1 MYQKKQTIIF
11 LSIAFLLVTKLALA
25 GWQIDNE
32 FNFKINVPDNWS
44 KQTYFE
50 GTVKVHDFSNPD
62 GNMAIQIRCFAADAG
77 VNSSILAE
85 VFDENLLNQGASR
98 LSKTDETLNGIPG
111 VMGVYKNTFDGI
123 EMAIVTF
130 STVPGD
136 EGYLIFAIVPL
147 QQFEQLAQEVD
158 KVLNTFTLLSEPEI
172 TEEPKKEET
181 EIATG
186 LGGLQGSTSGNNSG
200 ENYVTIS
207 GPKLN
212 GTFNFE
218 ESGSYPIKV
227 NGNVVIRGLDKSGTN
242 ALELYLYNNRGTG
255 TFQYGAATGGDPRFA
270 IGAIDGKSVGND
282 SYSGNGQLTV
292 TEYREGGMIKGYFT
306 ANTNGHDV
314 EGSFYLSL
322 STPKGFGGY

>member
-50 GTVKVHDFSNPD
+50 GIDKVHDFSNPE

-111 VMGVYKNTFDGI
+111 VMGVYKNIFDGI

-136 EGYLIFAIVPL
+136 EDYLNFAIVPL

-158 KVLNTFTLLSEPEI
+158 KVLNTFTLLSAPEF
-172 TEEPKKEET
+172 TEEPQKEET
-181 EIATG
+181 GIATG
-186 LGGLQGSTSGNNSG
+186 LSGLQGSTSGSSTG
-200 ENYVTIS
+200 KNYFSIS
-207 GPKLN
+207 GPTLN
-212 GTFNFE
+212 GTFYFE

-242 ALELYLYNNRGTG
+242 ALELYLYNNRGTR
-255 TFQYGAATGGDPRFA
+255 TFSHEAATGGDPRFI
-270 IGAIDGKSVGND
+270 IGDGKSVGND
-282 SYSGNGQLTV
+282 NYSGSGRLTV
-292 TEYREGGMIKGYFT
+292 TEYREDGLIKGHFT

-314 EGSFYLSL
+314 EGCFYLSL